1 MSTMEDVGPAVVE
14 MWGDNIVVRSPAGAT
29 HSHAVSLADLI
40 NAATRTSTI
49 VVVDPAPLRCD
60 DAFAAYISADTDR
73 TCPEHGR
80 CAPSEAVVVTEGVVH
95 VRTEGGVWLIDL
107 RDGRLARTDARVD
120 PQFLAGAAWA
130 PIVAVRIAPTRLTAL
145 GPDGSLTSAPRDHLA
160 TAA

>member
-1 MSTMEDVGPAVVE
+1 MSTPDDVGPVVVE
-14 MWGDNIVVRSPAGAT
+14 MGGDNIVVRPPAGAT
-29 HSHAVSLADLI
+29 HWHATSLAELV

-60 DAFAAYISADTDR
+60 DAFATYVSSDADR
-73 TCPEHGR
+73 TCREHGR

-107 RDGRLARTDARVD
+107 RDSRLARTDARVD
-120 PQFLAGAAWA
+120 PQFVAGAAWT
-130 PIVAVRIAPTRLTAL
+130 PIVAVRIAPTRVTAL